1 MDKYHQDTTE
11 VGQITEGSPAR
22 TAFPRVF
29 VTWMAEQLQTEPGGY
44 VIHQWTN
51 HGSASLGLGTLGQK
65 LTSYESVLAVARFLQ
80 NPVGRTFRV
89 ERAKEL
95 KSIPYAFLALVE
107 GGELLVATK
116 YIMTGRL
123 AKYVIKNLVT
133 AEKDGS
139 RVSAGVRELNELKN
153 IVPDIWKASDSEL
166 LAAVNFG
173 KAKERRRKLTLH
185 RTPQKGKKIMLQDN
199 NCEQTTGEN
208 MADAGR
214 EGEEHSDKIEN
225 ERLRRRMQIWTM
237 ARKSV
242 KGTQFNTKTS
252 THRVSANG
260 VRIQWLAETVENVGT
275 GWALDVRKVG
285 APISEKA
292 ILWNAGNV
300 DVTTSPEKLVRWQGE
315 ARVQIL
321 WRNGQKDYAMIKEIA
336 WRMTERGGNDWGSEN
351 WDPKLVEPT
360 EDDEESSDDGLEK
373 SEVSSVDEPK
383 DGSDGQK

>member
-11 VGQITEGSPAR
+11 VGQITEGSLAR
-22 TAFPRVF
+22 TASPRVF

-44 VIHQWTN
+44 VIHQWTKN
-51 HGSASLGLGTLGQK
+51 GSASLGLGTLGQK

-133 AEKDGS
+133 VEKDGS

-208 MADAGR
+208 RADAGR

-360 EDDEESSDDGLEK
+360 EDDEELSDDGSEK

>member
-11 VGQITEGSPAR
+11 VGQITEGSLAR
-22 TAFPRVF
+22 TASPRVF

-208 MADAGR
+208 RADVGK

-242 KGTQFNTKTS
+242 KGKQFNTKTS

-275 GWALDVRKVG
+275 GWALDVQKVG
-285 APISEKA
+285 ATISEKA

-336 WRMTERGGNDWGSEN
+336 WRRTERGGVDWGSEN

-360 EDDEESSDDGLEK
+360 EDDEELSDDGSEK

>member
-11 VGQITEGSPAR
+11 VGQITEGSLAR
-22 TAFPRVF
+22 TASPRVF

-166 LAAVNFG
+166 LAAINFG

-208 MADAGR
+208 RADAGR

-336 WRMTERGGNDWGSEN
+336 WRRTERRGVDWGSEY

>member
-11 VGQITEGSPAR
+11 VGQITEGSLAR
-22 TAFPRVF
+22 TASPRVF

-44 VIHQWTN
+44 VIHQWTKN
-51 HGSASLGLGTLGQK
+51 GSASLGLGTLGQK

-133 AEKDGS
+133 VEKDGS

-166 LAAVNFG
+166 LAAINFG

-208 MADAGR
+208 RADAGR

-252 THRVSANG
+252 THRVSGNG
-260 VRIQWLAETVENVGT
+260 IRIQWLA
-275 GWALDVRKVG
+275 
-285 APISEKA
+285 
-292 ILWNAGNV
+292 
-300 DVTTSPEKLVRWQGE
+300 
-315 ARVQIL
+315 
-321 WRNGQKDYAMIKEIA
+321 
-336 WRMTERGGNDWGSEN
+336 
-351 WDPKLVEPT
+351 
-360 EDDEESSDDGLEK
+360 
-373 SEVSSVDEPK
+373 
-383 DGSDGQK
+383 

>member
-1 MDKYHQDTTE
+1 
-11 VGQITEGSPAR
+11 
-22 TAFPRVF
+22 
-29 VTWMAEQLQTEPGGY
+29 
-44 VIHQWTN
+44 
-51 HGSASLGLGTLGQK
+51 
-65 LTSYESVLAVARFLQ
+65 
-80 NPVGRTFRV
+80 
-89 ERAKEL
+89 
-95 KSIPYAFLALVE
+95 
-107 GGELLVATK
+107 
-116 YIMTGRL
+116 
-123 AKYVIKNLVT
+123 
-133 AEKDGS
+133 
-139 RVSAGVRELNELKN
+139 
-153 IVPDIWKASDSEL
+153 
-166 LAAVNFG
+166 
-173 KAKERRRKLTLH
+173 
-185 RTPQKGKKIMLQDN
+185 MLQDN
-199 NCEQTTGEN
+199 NCEQTIGEN
-208 MADAGR
+208 RADAGR
-214 EGEEHSDKIEN
+214 EGEEHPDKIEN

-275 GWALDVRKVG
+275 GWALDVQKVG
-285 APISEKA
+285 ATISEKA

-360 EDDEESSDDGLEK
+360 EDDEELSNDGSEK

-383 DGSDGQK
+383 DGPDGQK

>member
-11 VGQITEGSPAR
+11 VGQITEGSLAR
-22 TAFPRVF
+22 TASPRVF

-208 MADAGR
+208 RADAGR

-360 EDDEESSDDGLEK
+360 EDDEELSDDGSEK